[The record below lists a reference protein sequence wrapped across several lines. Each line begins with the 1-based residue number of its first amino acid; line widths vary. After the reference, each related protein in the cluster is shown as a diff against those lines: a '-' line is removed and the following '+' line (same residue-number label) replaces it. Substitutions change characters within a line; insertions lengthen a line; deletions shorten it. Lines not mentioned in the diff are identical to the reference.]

1 MKRLPFLFI
10 TLLLTVAAMAQTD
23 RQHIRQG
30 NKAFRSMKYDQAE
43 VSYRKAL
50 AKKPSN
56 SQALYNMGCVLMQ
69 KENTPGADSLAVET
83 FKKAAKAEV
92 NKRRKAMSYHNMGV
106 IFQQARD
113 FQQAI
118 EAYKEALRNNPKDN
132 QTRYNLALCQ
142 RQLKKNGGG
151 GSSSQQKKD
160 DKKQSEQQKKDQNKQ
175 DQNTDKKQE
184 PSKPRPQQGKM
195 SKDNAQQLLNAAI
208 QEEKKTQQRMQKA
221 MRMPQT
227 KSLKKNW

>member
-1 MKRLPFLFI
+1 
-10 TLLLTVAAMAQTD
+10 MAQTD

-56 SQALYNMGCVLMQ
+56 SQALYNMGCLLMQ

-142 RQLKKNGGG
+142 RQLKKDGGG

-160 DKKQSEQQKKDQNKQ
+160 DKKQSEQQQKKDQNKQ

-184 PSKPRPQQGKM
+184 PSKPRPQQSKM

>member
-1 MKRLPFLFI
+1 
-10 TLLLTVAAMAQTD
+10 MAQTD

-69 KENTPGADSLAVET
+69 KENTPGAYSLAVET

-184 PSKPRPQQGKM
+184 PSKPRPQQSKM

>member
-1 MKRLPFLFI
+1 
-10 TLLLTVAAMAQTD
+10 MAQTD

-69 KENTPGADSLAVET
+69 KENTPGADSLAIET

-106 IFQQARD
+106 IFQQAHD

-160 DKKQSEQQKKDQNKQ
+160 DKKQSEQQQKKDQNKQ

>member
-1 MKRLPFLFI
+1 M
-10 TLLLTVAAMAQTD
+10 TLLLTVVSMAQTD

-50 AKKPSN
+50 GKNPSN

-69 KENTPGADSLAVET
+69 KENTSGADSLAVET

-142 RQLKKNGGG
+142 RQLKRNGDGG
-151 GSSSQQKKD
+151 NSSQQKKD
-160 DKKQSEQQKKDQNKQ
+160 KKRQSGQQQEKDKNKQ
-175 DQNTDKKQE
+175 DKNTDKKQE
-184 PSKPRPQQGKM
+184 PHKPRPQQSKM
-195 SKDNAQQLLNAAI
+195 SRDNAQQLLNAAI

-221 MRMPQT
+221 MKMPQT